1 MIYKNF
7 KVQAKKL
14 LYLDLIN
21 NILMKRFFILILTLI
36 LFFNNTLSGQ
46 ADLKIKKKEFKSS
59 KAGLSQAWDH
69 VLAGDIAYVKK
80 GQYYNNAF
88 DHYIQ
93 AMAYNNSN
101 AELNYKIGITAI
113 YTDRKEEAAGFFL
126 KALELKSNISDD
138 ILLYTGR
145 ALQYTGRY
153 EEASEKLKE
162 YLKSKT
168 SKPENNVLLAKKF
181 IEECTAAIEIVK
193 DTIDIELKNP
203 GANINSSYD
212 DFSPVFTLTGTTLY
226 FASQRSSAKSSGNTI
241 PVRLDENIY
250 FSRLVGGKWSIA
262 SPAGEDLNT
271 SYNESPV
278 YIDSSETRLYIYS
291 GYENGG
297 DIKVSENRKGDWRS
311 PENLPFAINT
321 SSSET
326 SIAFSPSGNEIFY
339 VTNDGK
345 DNKGGYDI
353 YFIKKLTD
361 KKWSKPQNA
370 GATVNTEYDEQAVS
384 FSFSGDTMWF
394 SSKGHNSVGG
404 YDLFYSV
411 RNQDGTWKQAVNA
424 GYPINTPWDE
434 LFHSY
439 PGSSSDSFCFASNRS
454 GGFGGFD
461 IYFATL
467 LSKPSEVIKE
477 DQLKSVPDTIVEAD
491 TVPVISVSDTSA
503 VPIPTEKVES
513 DPTEETIP
521 PDKDFS
527 DSSGQFF
534 LRKEQ
539 IILKF

>member
-1 MIYKNF
+1 
-7 KVQAKKL
+7 
-14 LYLDLIN
+14 
-21 NILMKRFFILILTLI
+21 MKRYIILILSLLLYFI
-36 LFFNNTLSGQ
+36 GPLSGQ
-46 ADLKIKKKEFKSS
+46 ADLKIKKKEFKSAR
-59 KAGLSQAWDH
+59 AGFSQAWDH

-101 AELNYKIGITAI
+101 AELNYKTGIAAI

-145 ALQYTGRY
+145 ALQYTGNY
-153 EEASEKLKE
+153 KEASEKLNG

-168 SKPENNVLLAKKF
+168 GKPDNNVLLAKRF
-181 IEECTAAIEIVK
+181 IEECTAAIEITK
-193 DTIDIELKNP
+193 DTIDIEIKNP
-203 GANINSSYD
+203 GANINSSDD
-212 DFSPVFTLTGTTLY
+212 DFSPVFTRSGTTLY
-226 FASQRSSAKSSGNTI
+226 FASQRSSAKSSGNSI
-241 PVRLDENIY
+241 PVRSDENIY
-250 FSRLVGGKWSIA
+250 FSRLVSGKWSIA

-278 YIDSSETRLYIYS
+278 YIDSSETRLYLYS

-297 DIKVSENRKGDWRS
+297 DIKVSENRKGDWRR
-311 PENLPFAINT
+311 PENPPFTINT

-326 SIAFSPSGNEIFY
+326 SVAFAPSGNEIYY
-339 VTNDGK
+339 VTNDEK
-345 DNKGGYDI
+345 ENKGGYDI

-370 GATVNTEYDEQAVS
+370 GASVNTEYDEQAVS

-394 SSKGHNSVGG
+394 SSKGHNTMGG

-439 PGSSSDSFCFASNRS
+439 FGSSSESFCFASSRS

-461 IYFATL
+461 IYFARL
-467 LSKPSEVIKE
+467 LGKPAVVINE
-477 DQLKSVPDTIVEAD
+477 TSPEPVPGTIIETD
-491 TVPVISVSDTSA
+491 TVPVISVSDTSVVSDPA
-503 VPIPTEKVES
+503 EKVES
-513 DPTEETIP
+513 DPTKETIP
-521 PDKDFS
+521 PAIDYS
-527 DSSGQFF
+527 DSPGQFF